1 MNALRQCL
9 LAAAVSGALCL
20 GGCFTLESSHSTEPR
35 TANPTPPP
43 VDNRP
48 AAEIRAENAQ
58 LRQRLTAAE
67 ADYNRLS
74 ASVREAEATKKD
86 LKQQRE
92 SVQDDRDKYKKLAS
106 KH

>member
-9 LAAAVSGALCL
+9 LAAVVGGALCL

-48 AAEIRAENAQ
+48 PAEIRAENAQ
-58 LRQRLTAAE
+58 LRQRLTAVE

-74 ASVREAEATKKD
+74 ASVQAAEAIKKA
-86 LKQQRE
+86 LKQQRDLIG
-92 SVQDDRDKYKKLAS
+92 DDRDKYKKLA